1 MNGVVVGYEKN
12 PKDIV
17 KYMPSDASIVGT
29 DIFED
34 GRELE
39 YSDGT
44 IIRIDK
50 TNKDYGT
57 SPNDICAICKTA
69 ELKDSGGCA
78 TCPNC
83 GAQIQCG
90 L

>member
-17 KYMPSDASIVGT
+17 KHTPEGETVVRGT
-29 DIFED
+29 LLED
-34 GRELE
+34 KREIE

-44 IIRIDK
+44 IIVVEKTDK
-50 TNKDYGT
+50 EYGA

-83 GAQIQCG
+83 GAQIKCG